1 MKTFCKENQ
10 SNIIYT
16 IALIFGIILL
26 LTVGLPFLHNPK
38 TYTLI
43 IQILDEKKSNVLKLL
58 TASSSASVLIT
69 AIPGDTAT
77 PIATKVAD
85 LSSVFLLILTILYL
99 EKYLLTIIG
108 TFACITIC
116 LGFILL
122 IISIWKQ
129 KVSKKTGIKLIVCA
143 VISLTIIPVSTLI
156 THTIDQTYETSIQE
170 TIDNAVS
177 SSKEEFIDEQTE
189 SKNVWDQI
197 AYGFSQIVDTISSSA
212 SKAYEWAQ
220 NALNNFIEATA
231 VMLVTSCLIPMITF
245 LIAVWLAKILIE
257 RITDRPIEINS
268 QIIPS
273 LKKKRFFRLENLF
286 DL

>member
-1 MKTFCKENQ
+1 M
-10 SNIIYT
+10 
-16 IALIFGIILL
+16 
-26 LTVGLPFLHNPK
+26 
-38 TYTLI
+38 
-43 IQILDEKKSNVLKLL
+43 
-58 TASSSASVLIT
+58 SSA
-69 AIPGDTAT
+69 
-77 PIATKVAD
+77 
-85 LSSVFLLILTILYL
+85 FLLILTILYL

-116 LGFILL
+116 IGLILF

-129 KVSKKTGIKLIVCA
+129 KVLQKTGIKLIVCA

-220 NALNNFIEATA
+220 NALNNFIEAYKQTKEQEFI
-231 VMLVTSCLIPMITF
+231 VESINKDFFFEFVDCLLTELEQKDKRIQELEEKLEKANKQLDLDYVDDNYIPKQK
-245 LIAVWLAKILIE
+245 VKDKIE
-257 RITDRPIEINS
+257 
-268 QIIPS
+268 
-273 LKKKRFFRLENLF
+273 K
-286 DL
+286 

>member
-10 SNIIYT
+10 SKIICT
-16 IALIFGIILL
+16 VILISLIILFS
-26 LTVGLPFLHNPK
+26 TVVLPFLHNPK
-38 TYTLI
+38 TYTPI

-85 LSSVFLLILTILYL
+85 LSSAFLLILTILYL

-108 TFACITIC
+108 TFACLTIC

-122 IISIWKQ
+122 IISIWRQ
-129 KVSKKTGIKLIVCA
+129 KTSRKTGIKFIVCA
-143 VISLTIIPVSTLI
+143 GISLTIIPGSTLI
-156 THTIDQTYETSIQE
+156 THMIDQTYETSIQE

-177 SSKEEFIDEQTE
+177 SSKEEIIDEQTE

-231 VMLVTSCLIPMITF
+231 VMLVTSCLIPVITF
-245 LIAVWLAKILIE
+245 LIAVWLAKNLIE
-257 RITDRPIEINS
+257 RITDRPIEMNS
-268 QIIPS
+268 QIIPT
-273 LKKKRFFRLENLF
+273 LKKR
-286 DL
+286 DSSD

>member
-1 MKTFCKENQ
+1 MKTFYKENQ
-10 SNIIYT
+10 SKFLYT
-16 IALIFGIILL
+16 IAFIFGIILL
-26 LTVGLPFLHNPK
+26 LTVVLPFLQNPK
-38 TYTLI
+38 TYTSI

-58 TASSSASVLIT
+58 TASPSASVLIT

-77 PIATKVAD
+77 PIATKLAD

-116 LGFILL
+116 IGLILF

-129 KVSKKTGIKLIVCA
+129 KTLQKTGFKLIICA
-143 VISLTIIPVSTLI
+143 VISLTIIPGSTLI
-156 THTIDQTYETSIQE
+156 THMIDQTYETSIQE
-170 TIDNAVS
+170 TIDNAVR
-177 SSKEEFIDEQTE
+177 SSKEEIIDEQTE

-220 NALNNFIEATA
+220 NVLNNFIEATA
-231 VMLVTSCLIPMITF
+231 VMLVTSCLIPVITF

-257 RITDRPIEINS
+257 RIIDRPIDINS
-268 QIIPS
+268 QIIPA
-273 LKKKRFFRLENLF
+273 LKKR
-286 DL
+286 DSSD

>member
-1 MKTFCKENQ
+1 MKTFYKGNQ
-10 SNIIYT
+10 SKFLYT
-16 IALIFGIILL
+16 IAFIFGIILL
-26 LTVGLPFLHNPK
+26 LTVVLPFLQNPK
-38 TYTLI
+38 TYTSI

-77 PIATKVAD
+77 PIATKLAD

-116 LGFILL
+116 IGLILF

-129 KVSKKTGIKLIVCA
+129 KTLQKTGFKLIICA
-143 VISLTIIPVSTLI
+143 VISLTIIPGSTLI
-156 THTIDQTYETSIQE
+156 THMIDQTYETSIQE
-170 TIDNAVS
+170 TIDNAVR
-177 SSKEEFIDEQTE
+177 SSKEEIIDEQTE

-220 NALNNFIEATA
+220 NVLNNFIEATA
-231 VMLVTSCLIPMITF
+231 VMLVTSCLIPVITF

-257 RITDRPIEINS
+257 RIIDRPIDINS
-268 QIIPS
+268 QIIPA
-273 LKKKRFFRLENLF
+273 LKKR
-286 DL
+286 DSSD

>member
-38 TYTLI
+38 TYTPI

-129 KVSKKTGIKLIVCA
+129 KVSKKTGIKLIVCV

-273 LKKKRFFRLENLF
+273 LKKR
-286 DL
+286 DSSD

>member
-1 MKTFCKENQ
+1 MYNNLFR
-10 SNIIYT
+10 IY
-16 IALIFGIILL
+16 
-26 LTVGLPFLHNPK
+26 
-38 TYTLI
+38 
-43 IQILDEKKSNVLKLL
+43 
-58 TASSSASVLIT
+58 
-69 AIPGDTAT
+69 
-77 PIATKVAD
+77 
-85 LSSVFLLILTILYL
+85 
-99 EKYLLTIIG
+99 
-108 TFACITIC
+108 
-116 LGFILL
+116 
-122 IISIWKQ
+122 
-129 KVSKKTGIKLIVCA
+129 
-143 VISLTIIPVSTLI
+143 TLI

-273 LKKKRFFRLENLF
+273 LKKR
-286 DL
+286 DSSD

>member
-1 MKTFCKENQ
+1 MKTFYKENQ
-10 SNIIYT
+10 SKFLYT
-16 IALIFGIILL
+16 IAFIFGIILL
-26 LTVGLPFLHNPK
+26 LTVVLPFLQNPK
-38 TYTLI
+38 TYTSI
-43 IQILDEKKSNVLKLL
+43 IQILDEKKSNVLNLL

-116 LGFILL
+116 IGFILL
-122 IISIWKQ
+122 IISIWRQ
-129 KVSKKTGIKLIVCA
+129 KSLQKTGFKLIICA
-143 VISLTIIPVSTLI
+143 VISSTIIPGSTLI
-156 THTIDQTYETSIQE
+156 THMIDQTYETSIQE
-170 TIDNAVS
+170 TIDNAVR
-177 SSKEEFIDEQTE
+177 SSKEEIIDEQTE

-220 NALNNFIEATA
+220 NVLNNFIEATA
-231 VMLVTSCLIPMITF
+231 VMLVTSCLIPVITF

-257 RITDRPIEINS
+257 RIIDRPIDINS
-268 QIIPS
+268 QIIPA
-273 LKKKRFFRLENLF
+273 LKKR
-286 DL
+286 DSSD

>member
-1 MKTFCKENQ
+1 MKTFYKENQ
-10 SNIIYT
+10 SKFLYT
-16 IALIFGIILL
+16 IAFIFGIILL
-26 LTVGLPFLHNPK
+26 LTVVLPFLQNPK
-38 TYTLI
+38 TYTSI

-77 PIATKVAD
+77 PIATKLAD
-85 LSSVFLLILTILYL
+85 LSSAFLLILTILYL

-116 LGFILL
+116 IGLILF

-129 KVSKKTGIKLIVCA
+129 KTLQKTGFKLIICA
-143 VISLTIIPVSTLI
+143 VISSTIIPGSTLI
-156 THTIDQTYETSIQE
+156 THMIDQTYETSIQE

-177 SSKEEFIDEQTE
+177 SSKEEIIDEQTE

-220 NALNNFIEATA
+220 NVLNNFIEATA
-231 VMLVTSCLIPMITF
+231 VMLVTSCLIPVITF

-257 RITDRPIEINS
+257 RIIDRPIDINS
-268 QIIPS
+268 QIIPA
-273 LKKKRFFRLENLF
+273 LKKR
-286 DL
+286 DSSD

>member
-16 IALIFGIILL
+16 ISLILGIILL
-26 LTVGLPFLHNPK
+26 LTVVLPFLHNPK
-38 TYTLI
+38 TYTPI

-116 LGFILL
+116 IGFILL
-122 IISIWKQ
+122 IISNWRK
-129 KVSKKTGIKLIVCA
+129 KALRKTGIKLIICA
-143 VISLTIIPVSTLI
+143 GISLTIIPGSTLI
-156 THTIDQTYETSIQE
+156 THMIDQTYETSIQE
-170 TIDNAVS
+170 TIENAVS

-268 QIIPS
+268 QIISS
-273 LKKKRFFRLENLF
+273 LKKR
-286 DL
+286 DSSD

>member
-1 MKTFCKENQ
+1 MKTFYKENQ
-10 SNIIYT
+10 SKFLYT
-16 IALIFGIILL
+16 IAFIFGIILL
-26 LTVGLPFLHNPK
+26 LTVVLPFLQNPK
-38 TYTLI
+38 TYTSI

-116 LGFILL
+116 IGFILL
-122 IISIWKQ
+122 IISIWRQ
-129 KVSKKTGIKLIVCA
+129 KSLQKTGFKLIICA
-143 VISLTIIPVSTLI
+143 VISSTIIPGSTLI
-156 THTIDQTYETSIQE
+156 THMIDQTYETSIQE
-170 TIDNAVS
+170 TIDNAVR
-177 SSKEEFIDEQTE
+177 SSKEEIIDEQTE

-220 NALNNFIEATA
+220 NVLNNFIEATA
-231 VMLVTSCLIPMITF
+231 VMLVTSCLIPVITF

-257 RITDRPIEINS
+257 RIIDRPIDINS
-268 QIIPS
+268 QIIPA
-273 LKKKRFFRLENLF
+273 LKKR
-286 DL
+286 DSSD